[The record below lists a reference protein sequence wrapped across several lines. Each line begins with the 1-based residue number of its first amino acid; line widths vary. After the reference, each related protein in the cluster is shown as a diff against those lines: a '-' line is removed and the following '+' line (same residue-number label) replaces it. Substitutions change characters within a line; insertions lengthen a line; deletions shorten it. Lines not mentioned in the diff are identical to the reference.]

1 MCKAMN
7 EMMRTQRDLQN
18 PLVRQ
23 EMLDAYHAGDTHWR
37 GNQLIGPA
45 ELDAGVK
52 PPMLGGRS
60 GSAIMVG
67 MLPRSGASKQYV
79 TQGNGTRTYSTQT
92 PFTPGPNR
100 LIS

>member
-1 MCKAMN
+1 MCNAVN
-7 EMMRTQRDLQN
+7 DMMRTQRELRDPN
-18 PLVRQ
+18 VRQ

-37 GNQLIGPA
+37 GNQLIGQA

-52 PPMLGGRS
+52 PPMFGGNGR
-60 GSAIMVG
+60 AIMVG

-79 TQGNGTRTYSTQT
+79 TQGNGTKTYSTHS

>member
-1 MCKAMN
+1 M
-7 EMMRTQRDLQN
+7 QRGRELRDPN
-18 PLVRQ
+18 VRQ

-37 GNQLIGPA
+37 GAELIGQA

-60 GSAIMVG
+60 GSAIMLG

-79 TQGNGTRTYSTQT
+79 KEANGTKTYSTHS